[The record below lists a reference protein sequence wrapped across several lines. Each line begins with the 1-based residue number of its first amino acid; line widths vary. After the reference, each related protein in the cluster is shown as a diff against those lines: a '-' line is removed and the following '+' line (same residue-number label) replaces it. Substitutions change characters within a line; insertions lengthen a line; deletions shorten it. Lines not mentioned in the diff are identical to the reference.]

1 MWIITV
7 ISVKAGAVA
16 LSNPGSK
23 LRRSLLLLRSGSH
36 LPYLPPGFFFFFLL
50 PRDTR
55 ASLFLCHF
63 GLYKSPAVITGLL
76 LIGSMLLA
84 VRLMKPDALR
94 SLPAANGNDG
104 NNTQSQSL
112 FLAFFCHVVGWNG
125 ACFGVLEYW
134 DGIGMVDLCTCLLKI
149 VIIISSKFSF
159 AFKFERRGK
168 TTPPESKTAV
178 HSTHRSSL
186 LSFLMTERPE
196 ETKKSTIERSAM
208 NHISSYGHLVCN
220 VKHIYKK
227 TFIFAFV
234 YCCSISNGH
243 WEKNRYH
250 HIASQVS
257 SS

>member
-76 LIGSMLLA
+76 LIGSTLLA

-104 NNTQSQSL
+104 NNIQSQSL

-125 ACFGVLEYW
+125 ACFGVLGYW

-149 VIIISSKFSF
+149 MITISSKFSF
-159 AFKFERRGK
+159 AFKFETQREDQTPRVQDGSPFNSSKCISTFFNDWKTRREQKINNRK
-168 TTPPESKTAV
+168 TCYESYFKLQSSCQQCKT
-178 HSTHRSSL
+178 
-186 LSFLMTERPE
+186 
-196 ETKKSTIERSAM
+196 
-208 NHISSYGHLVCN
+208 HL
-220 VKHIYKK
+220 
-227 TFIFAFV
+227 
-234 YCCSISNGH
+234 
-243 WEKNRYH
+243 
-250 HIASQVS
+250 
-257 SS
+257 